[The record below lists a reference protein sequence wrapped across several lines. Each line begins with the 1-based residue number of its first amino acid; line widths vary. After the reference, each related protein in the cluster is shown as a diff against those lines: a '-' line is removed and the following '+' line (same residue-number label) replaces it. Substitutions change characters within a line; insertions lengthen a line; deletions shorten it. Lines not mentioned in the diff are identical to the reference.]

1 MKRYSPTQLARRKR
15 YREHHDRM
23 AEVEKAL
30 DLALSSSRLGIC
42 HTLNQVKAGAKQL
55 TRNLE
60 RSLYA
65 TVQN

>member
-1 MKRYSPTQLARRKR
+1 
-15 YREHHDRM
+15 M

-60 RSLYA
+60 RTLYVRTA
-65 TVQN
+65 NIAVS